1 MKKKDLKE
9 KTREELLVE
18 KDKLVKEYSDMK
30 FKRVT
35 GVLENPLKLRTV
47 KKAIARINT
56 MVHNI
61 ELNRLK
67 KELEKMENKK

>member
-47 KKAIARINT
+47 KKSIARINT
-56 MVHNI
+56 IVHKM
-61 ELNRLK
+61 ELNRMK